1 MVAQLKPKMEYHGE
15 LKQVLRE
22 VEKQYISQVL
32 HECGGRMTEAAR
44 KLGIHRTMLYR
55 KIEKSNKSEDNNEI
69 VD

>member
-1 MVAQLKPKMEYHGE
+1 MEYHGE

-55 KIEKSNKSEDNNEI
+55 KIEKSNKSEDNNEN